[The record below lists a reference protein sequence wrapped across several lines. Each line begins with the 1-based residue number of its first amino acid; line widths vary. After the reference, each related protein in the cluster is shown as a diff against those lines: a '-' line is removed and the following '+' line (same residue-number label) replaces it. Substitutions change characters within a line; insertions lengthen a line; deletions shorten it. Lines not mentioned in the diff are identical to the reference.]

1 MKFLSMTTI
10 ILSLFS
16 SVASADPLIG
26 IWQTVNDDNG
36 NFGHVKIETC
46 QRVCR
51 HDHPDRGGPVACLG
65 GPVALKRDHVAPT

>member
-16 SVASADPLIG
+16 SMASADPLIG

-36 NFGHVKIETC
+36 NFGHVKIDDL
-46 QRVCR
+46 R
-51 HDHPDRGGPVACLG
+51 PVVMRCFSYELWTRF
-65 GPVALKRDHVAPT
+65 KTSRK